1 MRIVP
6 EQNSL
11 ARWLVVPFLVAAGA
25 LVAGAVWR
33 PDLLLAVAHCPWRD
47 LTGIPCP
54 TCGGT
59 EAAMHLCRG
68 RWTAAWQSNP
78 LAPLLVGGVLLWA
91 AWAAAATFLPALRVR
106 LALAPREQKAAR
118 IGTALLIVLLWLHQI
133 LVG

>member
-1 MRIVP
+1 MRLVP

-33 PDLLLAVAHCPWRD
+33 PGLLLAVAHCPWRD

-59 EAAMHLCRG
+59 EAAVYLARG
-68 RWTAAWQSNP
+68 HWTAAWQTNP
-78 LAPLLVGGVLLWA
+78 VAPLLVGAVTLWA
-91 AWAAAATFLPALRVR
+91 VWAAAAAFLPVLRVR
-106 LALAPREQKAAR
+106 PALSPGEQKAAR
-118 IGTALLIVLLWLHQI
+118 IGTAFLIVLLWARQI
-133 LVG
+133 LVA